1 MGVGFGAGDKNIVGE
16 SSAWS
21 GRSREM
27 LFSRN
32 VNQVVFDFVDHG
44 DFVKFSTCLE
54 GGEV

>member
-1 MGVGFGAGDKNIVGE
+1 MGE

-32 VNQVVFDFVDHG
+32 VDQVVFDFVDHG